1 MQEGIGLTI
10 IRNGEIHSPSPLGK
24 KDLLIA
30 GGKIIAIADD
40 IDPLHGY
47 DVTVIDARDL
57 FVIPGLIDLH
67 VHILGGGG
75 EDGPASR
82 VPEIRLSALA
92 RAGTTTVVGVL
103 GTDGVTRSPESLLV
117 KARALCDEGMNAYI
131 YTGSYHLPSVTI
143 TGSVER
149 DLALID
155 QVVGVKIAISDHRGS
170 QPTTEELVRLASQ
183 VRVGAMLGGKS
194 GIVHLH
200 VGSGKRGIGPILD
213 ALDASELPI
222 NLFLPTHMARTPA
235 LLEQGIE
242 FVRRGGNIDLTAH
255 SDERETV
262 AAMDKLITED
272 VDLVHVTLSSDGNGS
287 MPVFNEKKELVG
299 MKTGSVTT
307 LLHSVRAIVSRGL
320 MPLSEALALVTT
332 NPASRLGLVGK
343 KGGIAEGADAD
354 LVILDDHF
362 MLDKVL
368 CNGRLMVDR
377 GQAIVTGRFEA
388 Q

>member
-1 MQEGIGLTI
+1 MQEGIDLTI

-30 GGKIIAIADD
+30 GGKIIAIADH
-40 IDPLHGY
+40 IEPLHGY

-103 GTDGVTRSPESLLV
+103 GTDAVTRSPESLLV
-117 KARALCDEGMNAYI
+117 KARELCDEGMNAYI

-170 QPTTEELVRLASQ
+170 QLTTEELVRLASQ

-200 VGSGKRGIGPILD
+200 VGSGKRGIRPILD

-222 NLFLPTHMARTPA
+222 NLFLPTHMSRTPV

-262 AAMDKLITED
+262 AAMEKLIRED
-272 VDLVHVTLSSDGNGS
+272 VDLAHVTLSSDGNGS

-354 LVILDDHF
+354 LVILDDHL